1 MSSGRIRFGA
11 LGLTVL
17 SLIAVPAGQAA
28 AENATPSTSA
38 SASSPAS
45 PSAGATV
52 DKAKREVAR
61 ALARSLSDKRWSAQ
75 VAARTRGNKAVT
87 LQGLTPR
94 TSTSATRSLA
104 RVISEQER
112 SVARAKGLS
121 AETGPLLRLRAA
133 GAPDAAAPSACD
145 VLVAAASTD
154 DHASKITAYDAKGR
168 AHTLDAHSAP
178 RQAVYVVDLD
188 TARSRVAGME
198 ILQDELAKNG
208 LAASKSD
215 RSKVTDSP
223 GRSKARDSAASGDK
237 GFWATKIKEIQVSDV
252 QEPWY
257 KGEADVFALVAGY
270 GMDGKARVDAVDMP
284 YLDWANTVYKPGQIL
299 VNWSN
304 YKFNTADVILWEDD
318 GDINYK
324 ALAQSLSAI
333 LLTVTDQAA
342 FVPLAAAVINAMPD
356 SWWTDDPDYVES
368 WYSLTKDS
376 TGSLRGVSDRGSMTV
391 EPYFVNQF

>member
-1 MSSGRIRFGA
+1 MPSGQIRIGA

-28 AENATPSTSA
+28 AANAAPSA
-38 SASSPAS
+38 SVSAPAA
-45 PSAGATV
+45 PSAGAAV

-61 ALARSLSDKRWSAQ
+61 TLARSLSDKAWSAQ
-75 VAARTRGNKAVT
+75 VAAQTRGSKAVT

-94 TSTSATRSLA
+94 TATSATRSLA
-104 RVISEQER
+104 RVVSEQER
-112 SVARAKGLS
+112 SVAKAKGLS

-133 GAPDAAAPSACD
+133 GSPDAAAPAAGN
-145 VLVAAASTD
+145 VLVAAATSD
-154 DHASKITAYDAKGR
+154 DHASKITAYDAAGR
-168 AHTLDAHSAP
+168 IHTLDARSAP

-188 TARSRVAGME
+188 TARTRVAGME
-198 ILQDELAKNG
+198 VLQDELAKKG
-208 LAASKSD
+208 LAPSKP
-215 RSKVTDSP
+215 T
-223 GRSKARDSAASGDK
+223 RSKAPDSAGRSQAQDLAASGDK
-237 GFWATKIKEIQVSDV
+237 GFWATKIKEIQLSDV
-252 QEPWY
+252 QEPWF

-270 GMDGKARVDAVDMP
+270 GLDGKARVDAVDMP
-284 YLDWANTVYKPGQIL
+284 YLDWANTAYKPGQIL

-304 YKFNTADVILWEDD
+304 YKFDTADVILWEDD

-333 LLTVTDQAA
+333 LLTVADQAA
-342 FVPLAAAVINAMPD
+342 FIPLAAAVINAMPD

-368 WYSLTKDS
+368 WYSLTKNS
-376 TGSLRGVSDRGSMTV
+376 TGSLHGVSDRGTMTV